1 MILPWFLFYMYI
13 NIIQEYMLRAEFSL
27 SSITAEEAT
36 PERKAPIRV
45 KFEIPYFTVSGIQVH
60 LHKHNYLFYFMIS
73 CGEWHDLSV
82 SDLDLS
88 IIMKFIPELLSS
100 CLKISKLGLALTAN
114 HELSIISLSL

>member
-1 MILPWFLFYMYI
+1 
-13 NIIQEYMLRAEFSL
+13 
-27 SSITAEEAT
+27 
-36 PERKAPIRV
+36 
-45 KFEIPYFTVSGIQVH
+45 
-60 LHKHNYLFYFMIS
+60 MIS

-100 CLKISKLGLALTAN
+100 CLKISKLGLALTTN